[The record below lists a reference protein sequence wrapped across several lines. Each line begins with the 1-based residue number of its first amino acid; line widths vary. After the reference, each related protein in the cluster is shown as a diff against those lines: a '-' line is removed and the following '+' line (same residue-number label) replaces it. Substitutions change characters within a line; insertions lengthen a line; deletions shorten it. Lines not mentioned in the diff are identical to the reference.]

1 MLYFC
6 TYYLSGNYS
15 KKYLTLLVLFKN
27 TNSILELYIILINL
41 YYNDVIYISLV
52 SKFIEISIGVI
63 AMLVGIAL
71 IGGLI

>member
-1 MLYFC
+1 M
-6 TYYLSGNYS
+6 
-15 KKYLTLLVLFKN
+15 
-27 TNSILELYIILINL
+27 
-41 YYNDVIYISLV
+41 

>member
-1 MLYFC
+1 
-6 TYYLSGNYS
+6 
-15 KKYLTLLVLFKN
+15 
-27 TNSILELYIILINL
+27 LELYIILINL

>member
-1 MLYFC
+1 MYYFWMIHSNAILLYILFIWE
-6 TYYLSGNYS
+6 
-15 KKYLTLLVLFKN
+15 LFKN